1 MTDYRSQFLTLRK
14 QYIDHRFRD
23 LNEMQKRAVLTTEGP
38 ILILAGA
45 GSGKTTVL
53 VNRVANLVAF
63 GQAYH
68 SDKVYGDPTEEDLLN
83 LESALQNGDETPA
96 EPFRK
101 LSVNA
106 PRPWNILAITF
117 TNKAAGELK
126 DRLMAM
132 IGEEASDIQA
142 STFHSACVRILR
154 RNIDRLG
161 FSSNFTIYDQDD
173 ALRLLKTILKEM
185 QADDKMFP
193 PKAMLH
199 NLGRLKDSMVDWEEY
214 AEEEH
219 PDYKLRV
226 TAQVYKRYQDAL
238 KRANAVDFDDILYH
252 TVRLFQQNPD
262 VLEYYQ
268 QRYRY
273 ILVDEYQ
280 DTNRVQFEL
289 VSMLARGHQN
299 LCVVGDD
306 DQSIYK
312 FRGATIENILNFEGT
327 FPGAEVI
334 RLEQNYRSTQNILDA
349 ANSVI
354 ANNTARKGKNLW
366 TDKGDGAKITDY
378 TARDEFGEAEFIGDT
393 VVNNVSE
400 GRYRYGDHAV
410 LYRMNA
416 QSNAVEKYFA
426 RAGVPY
432 KIIGGLRFYDRKE
445 IRDLVA
451 YLSVL
456 NNPSDAIR
464 LKRIINEPKRG
475 IGEAKKKAIAAFTQ
489 VMDGLIAAR
498 EQEKMSDLTL
508 RLLEETGYAA
518 SLRAQG
524 FEGET
529 RLENIEEFVSNV
541 VRYEQT
547 AEEPNLQEFLEEI
560 ALITDIDNFDREA
573 DSVVLMTMH
582 AAKGLEFPNVF
593 IAGMEDGIFPGRQS
607 LYSPEELE
615 EERRLCYVG
624 ITRAKENLYL
634 LHTRQRMLFGQT
646 QRNQPSRFLQEIPEE
661 YLEHEG
667 AEELPAGLF
676 GGGAAKQVGH
686 FRAQNNLG
694 LGGQASRPAAAKS
707 GNTYQ
712 ADDLVAHKVFGR
724 GRVLRTTPMGG
735 DTLLEIAFEGA
746 GVKKIM
752 ANFAKLEK
760 L

>member
-1 MTDYRSQFLTLRK
+1 M
-14 QYIDHRFRD
+14 
-23 LNEMQKRAVLTTEGP
+23 
-38 ILILAGA
+38 
-45 GSGKTTVL
+45 
-53 VNRVANLVAF
+53 
-63 GQAYH
+63 
-68 SDKVYGDPTEEDLLN
+68 
-83 LESALQNGDETPA
+83 
-96 EPFRK
+96 
-101 LSVNA
+101 
-106 PRPWNILAITF
+106 
-117 TNKAAGELK
+117 
-126 DRLMAM
+126 
-132 IGEEASDIQA
+132 
-142 STFHSACVRILR
+142 
-154 RNIDRLG
+154 
-161 FSSNFTIYDQDD
+161 
-173 ALRLLKTILKEM
+173 
-185 QADDKMFP
+185 
-193 PKAMLH
+193 
-199 NLGRLKDSMVDWEEY
+199 
-214 AEEEH
+214 
-219 PDYKLRV
+219 
-226 TAQVYKRYQDAL
+226 
-238 KRANAVDFDDILYH
+238 
-252 TVRLFQQNPD
+252 
-262 VLEYYQ
+262 
-268 QRYRY
+268 
-273 ILVDEYQ
+273 
-280 DTNRVQFEL
+280 
-289 VSMLARGHQN
+289 
-299 LCVVGDD
+299 
-306 DQSIYK
+306 
-312 FRGATIENILNFEGT
+312 
-327 FPGAEVI
+327 I

-366 TDKGDGAKITDY
+366 TDNGDGAKITDY

-393 VVNNVSE
+393 VVKNVSE
-400 GRYRYGDHAV
+400 GRYRYGDHAI

-416 QSNAVEKYFA
+416 QSNAIEKYFA

-475 IGEAKKKAIAAFTQ
+475 IGEATVAKAEQIAAGLGLSLYEVLREAESYPALSGKKKAIAAFTQ
-489 VMDGLIAAR
+489 VMDELIAAR
-498 EQEKMSDLTL
+498 ESEKMSELTL

-547 AEEPNLQEFLEEI
+547 AEEPSLQEFLEEI

-661 YLEHEG
+661 YVEHEG
-667 AEELPAGLF
+667 AEELPSGLF
-676 GGGAAKQVGH
+676 GGGAGQP
-686 FRAQNNLG
+686 
-694 LGGQASRPAAAKS
+694 GGPLPGPEQPGAGGADRPPRRS
-707 GNTYQ
+707 
-712 ADDLVAHKVFGR
+712 R
-724 GRVLRTTPMGG
+724 GRQYLPGRRPGLPQGVRP
-735 DTLLEIAFEGA
+735 GA
-746 GVKKIM
+746 G
-752 ANFAKLEK
+752 AAHHPHGGRHPAGDRL
-760 L
+760 